1 MYMAHERRRYIL
13 RLLEQRKHIRS
24 SALAR
29 ELGVTDETIRTDLVA
44 LQQRGLLQRVHGGA
58 RYIPPMAHNPECA
71 TQRLDSQLAQLIIP
85 HIPAHARVFLEPGV
99 ISMAIIAHLGEHP
112 CSIVTNSPDI
122 MRALAPPAL
131 PQELICTGG
140 ILNKQEKL
148 LESVTARQ
156 SLQVDIAI
164 LCPHSISPGSIAYHS
179 PLRALWAQAAAQS
192 AARTILA
199 APSHHLN
206 MQAQHSIPCTPHLL
220 ITEDNLPPEF
230 HNMPVLTVPYISP
243 DSFTAGDAFDY

>member
-24 SALAR
+24 SSLAQ

-58 RYIPPMAHNPECA
+58 RYVPPVANNPECS

-85 HIPAHARVFLEPGV
+85 HIPAHARVFLEPSV
-99 ISMAIIAHLGEHP
+99 ISTAIIAHLGEHP
-112 CSIVTNSPDI
+112 CSIVTNSLDI
-122 MRALAPPAL
+122 MRAMAPPAM

-140 ILNKQEKL
+140 SLVKQEKL
-148 LESVTARQ
+148 LESPDARLH
-156 SLQVDIAI
+156 LQVDVAI
-164 LCPHSISPGSIAYHS
+164 LCPHTVATQSIGYQS
-179 PLRALWAQAAAQS
+179 PLRALWAQAAIK
-192 AARTILA
+192 AARRTIIA
-199 APSHHLN
+199 APSHRLG
-206 MQAQHSIPCTPHLL
+206 MQAPHSIPCRPHLL

-230 HNMPVLTVPYISP
+230 LHTPVQTVPYVSP
-243 DSFTAGDAFDY
+243 DSFAMGDAFDY

>member
-24 SALAR
+24 SSLAQ

-71 TQRLDSQLAQLIIP
+71 SQRLDSQLAQLITP
-85 HIPAHARVFLEPGV
+85 HIPAHARVYLEPGV
-99 ISMAIIAHLGEHP
+99 ISMAIIAHLGELP

-122 MRALAPPAL
+122 MRALAPPAI
-131 PQELICTGG
+131 PQTLICTGG
-140 ILNKQEKL
+140 TLSKHEKL
-148 LESVTARQ
+148 LESEAARQ
-156 SLQVDIAI
+156 NLQVDIAI
-164 LCPHSISPGSIAYHS
+164 LCPHAISPRNIAYRS
-179 PLRALWAQAAAQS
+179 PLRALWAQTATQS

-199 APSHHLN
+199 APSHHLGI
-206 MQAQHSIPCTPHLL
+206 QAEHSIPCTPYLL
-220 ITEDNLPPEF
+220 VTEDNLPPEF
-230 HNMPVLTVPYISP
+230 HNIPVQTVPYISP
-243 DSFTAGDAFDY
+243 DSFTTGDAFDY